1 MNIWKHGVLVSMVTR
16 FKANIC
22 SGDIANLEVYVDSY
36 QVIYRFKGFCWFQHF
51 ESKVAI

>member
-1 MNIWKHGVLVSMVTR
+1 MVTR

-22 SGDIANLEVYVDSY
+22 SGDMTSLEVYVDSY
-36 QVIYRFKGFCWFQHF
+36 QVIYRFKGFCGLQHF